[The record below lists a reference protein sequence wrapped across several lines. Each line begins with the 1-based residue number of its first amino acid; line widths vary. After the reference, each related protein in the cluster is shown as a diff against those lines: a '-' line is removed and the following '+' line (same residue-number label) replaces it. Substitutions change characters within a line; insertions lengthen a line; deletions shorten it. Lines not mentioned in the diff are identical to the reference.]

1 MPRGTMEF
9 CDDCGSMMKTDDDV
23 WVCGSC
29 GAEKPRDADSEAV
42 MTSTA
47 EREGSEVVDMSD
59 VDEAEIGPTTTVICP
74 ECGHDRARYE
84 MKQIRSA
91 DESETR
97 FLTCVECDHKWRED
111 DH

>member
-1 MPRGTMEF
+1 MQF
-9 CDDCGSMMKTDDDV
+9 CDDCGSMMKTEGDR

-29 GAEKPRDADSEAV
+29 GHETLRDSATEAGMV
-42 MTSTA
+42 TT
-47 EREGSEVVDMSD
+47 EGQQATEVVDVSD
-59 VDEAEIGPTTTVICP
+59 VDDAEIGPTVEQKCPQCDEVRTV
-74 ECGHDRARYE
+74 RYE

-97 FLTCVECDHKWRED
+97 FFTCTECGQKWRED